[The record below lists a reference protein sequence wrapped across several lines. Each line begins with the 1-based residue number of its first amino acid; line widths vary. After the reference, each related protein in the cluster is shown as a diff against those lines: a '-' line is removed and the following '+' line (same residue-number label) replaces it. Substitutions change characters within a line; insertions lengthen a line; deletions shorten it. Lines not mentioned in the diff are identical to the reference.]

1 MQTYAH
7 HGDGGVSVLTQTAAH
22 TPPVLSVGIVAALGN
37 GDGGRLV
44 LATRGWLVSL
54 LALV

>member
-1 MQTYAH
+1 M
-7 HGDGGVSVLTQTAAH
+7 LTQTAAH
-22 TPPVLSVGIVAALGN
+22 TPPVLSVGIVAVAAPGN
-37 GDGGRLV
+37 GDGGRHA